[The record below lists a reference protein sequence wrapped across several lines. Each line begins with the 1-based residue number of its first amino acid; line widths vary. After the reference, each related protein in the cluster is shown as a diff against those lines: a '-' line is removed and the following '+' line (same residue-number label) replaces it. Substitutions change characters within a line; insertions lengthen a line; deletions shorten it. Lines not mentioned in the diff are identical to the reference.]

1 MLMLLSPAKAM
12 NFDAVPDA
20 PKATSPTLKKDMAEI
35 AGVAK
40 KLKKADIKKLMGI
53 SDNLANLNYER
64 FQALKTTGRVT
75 GAKQAALTFA
85 GDVYRGLDANSL
97 KPEDLEYAQDHL
109 RILSGLYGLLRP
121 LDGVQPYRLEMG
133 SRLKNPRGSNLHA
146 FWGPVIAKELDK
158 TAKGHDDPTIV
169 CLASNEYA
177 KAVDRKALKSP
188 FIMMNFKEVKDGKT
202 RAMMIFVKQA
212 RGMMARWA
220 IENRIDRAE
229 DLKKFNIGGYKFS
242 KHLSSDEEWVFTRP
256 QPAPVGKTKA
266 TKKKA

>member
-20 PKATSPTLKKDMAEI
+20 PKATKPALAKDTAEI
-35 AGVAK
+35 AAVAK
-40 KLKKADIKKLMGI
+40 KLKRSDIKKLMGI
-53 SDNLANLNYER
+53 SDQLVDLNYER
-64 FQALKTTGRVT
+64 FKAFKTGGRIN

-97 KPEDLEYAQDHL
+97 KPADLEFAQGHL

-121 LDGVQPYRLEMG
+121 LDAIQPYRLEMG
-133 SRLKNPRGSNLHA
+133 LRLKNPRGGNLHA
-146 FWGPVIAKELDK
+146 FWAPTIAKELDK
-158 TAKGHDDPTIV
+158 AVKAHDDPTII

-188 FIMMNFKEVKDGKT
+188 FVMVNFKEVKDGKA
-202 RAMMIFVKQA
+202 RSLMLFVKQA

-220 IENRIDRAE
+220 VENRIARAE
-229 DLKKFNIGGYKFS
+229 DLKKFNVGGYKLS
-242 KHLSSDEEWVFTRP
+242 KTLSSDDAWVFTRP
-256 QPAPVGKTKA
+256 QPKP
-266 TKKKA
+266 KKG

>member
-20 PKATSPTLKKDMAEI
+20 PKATKPVLAKDTAEI
-35 AGVAK
+35 AAVAK
-40 KLKKADIKKLMGI
+40 KLKRSDIKKLMGI
-53 SDNLANLNYER
+53 SDQLVDLNYER
-64 FQALKTTGRVT
+64 FKAFKTGGRIN

-97 KPEDLEYAQDHL
+97 KPADLEFAQGHL

-121 LDGVQPYRLEMG
+121 LDAIQPYRLEMG
-133 SRLKNPRGSNLHA
+133 LRLKNPRGGNLHA
-146 FWGPVIAKELDK
+146 FWAPTIAKELDK
-158 TAKGHDDPTIV
+158 AVKAHDDPTIV

-188 FIMMNFKEVKDGKT
+188 FVMVNFKEVKDGKA
-202 RAMMIFVKQA
+202 RSLMLFVKQA

-220 IENRIDRAE
+220 VENRIARAE
-229 DLKKFNIGGYKFS
+229 GLKAFNVGGYKFS
-242 KHLSSDEEWVFTRP
+242 KTLSSDDAWVFTRP
-256 QPAPVGKTKA
+256 QPKP
-266 TKKKA
+266 KKG

>member
-12 NFDAVPDA
+12 NFDEASHA
-20 PKATSPTLKKDMAEI
+20 PKATKPALTKDIAEI

-40 KLKKADIKKLMGI
+40 KLSKGDIKKLMGI
-53 SDNLANLNYER
+53 SDSLADLNYER
-64 FQALKTTGRVT
+64 FQAFKTGGRIN

-85 GDVYRGLDANSL
+85 GDVYRGLDANTL
-97 KPEDLEYAQDHL
+97 EGDDLEYAQDRL

-121 LDGVQPYRLEMG
+121 LDGIQPYRLEMG
-133 SRLKNPRGSNLHA
+133 SRLKNPRGDNLHA

-158 TAKGHDDPTIV
+158 AVKSHDDKTIV

-188 FIMMNFKEVKDGKT
+188 FVMFNFKEVKDGKA

-220 IENRIDRAE
+220 IENRIEKAE
-229 DLKKFNIGGYKFS
+229 DLKTFSAGGYKFS
-242 KHLSSDEEWVFTRP
+242 KPLSSDEEWVFTRP
-256 QPAPVGKTKA
+256 QPKPKQPKPKA
-266 TKKKA
+266 AKKA